1 MNFKSKMMLGVGAT
15 ALILAAN
22 GTASAQSTSTP
33 SSNTI
38 DEVVV
43 TATKTGTTNL
53 QKTPLAV
60 AVVSG
65 DALEAS
71 QVVNIRELQSLV
83 PALRVT
89 QNSDQM
95 ILYVRGVGGRQY
107 GGESGVSLYVDGV
120 YLSTASVA
128 MSSNFNDLER
138 VEVLKGPQ
146 GTTFGRN
153 SSGGAVNFISRAP
166 TDEFHIRSTVNVGNF
181 NLYEL
186 STNVSGPIVEGKLQ
200 GSVAISRVKRDG
212 HIENIVP
219 GGQDLGGADRWAG
232 RTQLRWEPLSNVVN
246 TLRAEMGY
254 TDEAYA
260 TRTAA
265 QVLTN
270 DSRLTGTNNYNA
282 PLANSIFGDYSK
294 AALNTPS
301 RDREQVYGVSN
312 DLSIKINDNLTLKSL
327 TAYRSLISHAH
338 SDGDA
343 TELPLT
349 LAGIN
354 NYNQHQF
361 SEELNLEHNFGRLSG
376 VVGLYYFDE
385 YLYFRSDGVSPV
397 SIVRAVAQRTFQNS
411 LLPTKSAAI
420 FAQETFHLTDSV
432 SFLVGARYT
441 KERKGFDQ
449 VIQQEIFNPG
459 FPNHRQISGF
469 GSHAFVTHKWVHSV
483 TPKFGVNWQAS
494 ENAFFYASATKGYK
508 NGGYVASA
516 FTNVGADYGPET
528 LWSYEVGAKTD
539 WFDRRL
545 RVNVSLFKYDYKG
558 LQFTTVIAPMVTATT
573 NAAAAELTGMDVE
586 FTAKPAKG
594 LTLTGDASF
603 LPTARYTDFK
613 TLSASNNYRL
623 FLVAQGDT
631 RLNPATGVYDASGKR
646 IVVAPKVA
654 LTLTAQQ
661 DFDLSDGSNFYVRGE
676 YNYTSTI
683 QSDATNVK
691 IAEVGPVS
699 LYNASVG
706 YMAKSGNW
714 NIALWGRNLG
724 DKQWVNLITPTP
736 RPIGNP
742 GMPRTFGVRLNLNY

>member
-1 MNFKSKMMLGVGAT
+1 M
-15 ALILAAN
+15 
-22 GTASAQSTSTP
+22 ASAQSTS

-43 TATKTGTTNL
+43 TATKAGTTNL

-65 DALEAS
+65 DVLEAN
-71 QVVNIRELQSLV
+71 QAVTIKDLQSVV

-89 QNSDQM
+89 QNADQM
-95 ILYVRGVGGRQY
+95 VLYIRGVGGRTR
-107 GGESGVSLYVDGV
+107 GGESGVSIYYDGV

-128 MSSNFNDLER
+128 LSSNFNDLER

-153 SSGGAVNFISRAP
+153 SAGGAVNFISRAP
-166 TDEFHIRSTVNVGNF
+166 TDEFHIRSTVNVGNY

-186 STNVSGPIVEGKLQ
+186 STNISGPIVEGKLQ
-200 GSVAISRVKRDG
+200 GSIALSRVKHDAY
-212 HIENIVP
+212 IENVVP
-219 GGQDLGGADRWAG
+219 GAQDLGNADRWAG
-232 RTQLRWEPLSNVVN
+232 RAQLRWEPLDNVVN
-246 TLRAEMGY
+246 LIRAEAGY
-254 TDEAYA
+254 TDEANA
-260 TRTAA
+260 QRTAA
-265 QVLTN
+265 LVLTN
-270 DSRLTGTNNYNA
+270 DSRLTGTNKYNA
-282 PLANSIFGDYSK
+282 PLANSIFGDYYK
-294 AALNTPS
+294 VANNDAN
-301 RDREQVYGVSN
+301 RDREQAYGVSN
-312 DLSIKINDNLTLKSL
+312 DLSITINDNLTLKSL
-327 TAYRSLISHAH
+327 TAYRSLNSYGY
-338 SDGDA
+338 SDGDV
-343 TELPLT
+343 TELTISLP
-349 LAGIN
+349 AAN

-361 SEELNLEHNFGRLSG
+361 SQELNLEHKFGRLSG

-385 YLYFRSDGVSPV
+385 YLRQRYDGIAPV
-397 SIVRAVAQRTFQNS
+397 SIVRTSATRTHQDT
-411 LLPTKSAAI
+411 LYPTKSAAI
-420 FAQETFHLTDSV
+420 FAQETFQLTDSL

-441 KERKGFDQ
+441 KERKGFNQ
-449 VIQQEIFNPG
+449 FIEQNIVHPG
-459 FPNHRQISGF
+459 FADDGKITGF
-469 GSHAFVTHKWVHSV
+469 GHFDTITHKWVHSV

-516 FTNVGADYGPET
+516 TKLDGIGFGPET

-558 LQFTTVIAPMVTATT
+558 LQFTTLVATNVTATT
-573 NAAAAELTGMDVE
+573 NAAAAELAGMDVA
-586 FTAKPAKG
+586 FTAKPVKG

-613 TLSASNNYRL
+613 TLSAASGYRP

-631 RLNPATGVYDASGKR
+631 RLNSATGQYDASGNR
-646 IVVAPKVA
+646 IDQSPKVA

-676 YNYTSTI
+676 YNYTSAV

-691 IAEVGPVS
+691 IAEIGPVS

-724 DKQWVNLITPTP
+724 DKQWLTTIINSP
-736 RPIGNP
+736 RPIGNVAA
-742 GMPRTFGVRLNLNY
+742 PRTFGVRLNLNY